1 MRCTWVDL
9 KDSEYIHYHDYEWGK
24 PVHEDQ
30 KLFEMLIL
38 EGFQAGLS
46 WQCVLHKRENFRR
59 VFDGF
64 DVKKIAQYTP
74 QKISELLQ
82 NKGIIRNRLKIK
94 GAVQN
99 AKVFLKIQQE
109 FGSFNTY
116 IWAWANGKSMRE
128 KQPKTQSEL
137 SDKISKD
144 LKKRGM
150 TFVGTTIIYA
160 YLCAIGIINAH
171 EEKCDFS

>member
-1 MRCTWVDL
+1 MRCSWVDL
-9 KDSEYIHYHDYEWGK
+9 KDPEYIHYHDCEWGK

-59 VFDGF
+59 AFDHF
-64 DVKKIAQYTP
+64 DVKKLTQYNP
-74 QKISELLQ
+74 ENISNLLQ
-82 NKGIIRNRLKIK
+82 NKGIIRNHLKIK
-94 GAVQN
+94 GVIQN

-109 FGSFNTY
+109 FASFNTY
-116 IWAWANGKSMRE
+116 IWAWTKGKIIHE
-128 KQPKTQSEL
+128 KRPKTHSEL

-144 LKKRGM
+144 LKNRGM